1 MYDKHR
7 PWPSFFHKV
16 VEIDHSNHRLDYD
29 VSIERWLYCAGHS
42 GTWLQVLTLPLGHWD
57 FSGIFL
63 GMKMVDVLASK
74 CGSSTIMPFRIWA
87 KSKTLLIGLSQR
99 LALPH
104 RKQKRRFRQA
114 VCHRGQGGAVAI
126 NTTDIIEKAR
136 YSSIASTHTIRSHQ
150 TVLNCIISHTL
161 LIYILVRP
169 QYWHKQHP
177 ATCANK
183 FDPGSHDS
191 TRQEKKTRHGPYI
204 KQQRPVICRLRS
216 VTSWRTIF
224 PN

>member
-104 RKQKRRFRQA
+104 RKQKKAFSASRLPSRAGWSSCNQHNGYYRKSA
-114 VCHRGQGGAVAI
+114 VQQYRI
-126 NTTDIIEKAR
+126 NPHHQ
-136 YSSIASTHTIRSHQ
+136 IAP
-150 TVLNCIISHTL
+150 N
-161 LIYILVRP
+161 
-169 QYWHKQHP
+169 
-177 ATCANK
+177 
-183 FDPGSHDS
+183 
-191 TRQEKKTRHGPYI
+191 
-204 KQQRPVICRLRS
+204 RLELHY
-216 VTSWRTIF
+216 
-224 PN
+224 